1 MVVRAA
7 VVIMRAVVERVGGT
21 AANPTVS
28 IGVPVVAAC

>member
-7 VVIMRAVVERVGGT
+7 VQAVIERVGGT